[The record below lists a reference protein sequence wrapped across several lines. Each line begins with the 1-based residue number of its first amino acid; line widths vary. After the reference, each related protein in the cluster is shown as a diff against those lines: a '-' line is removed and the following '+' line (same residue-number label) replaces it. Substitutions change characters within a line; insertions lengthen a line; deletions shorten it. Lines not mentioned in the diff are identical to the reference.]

1 MSDPFLQYTADAT
14 TFTSAGLGVRD
25 VVLDPVFA
33 KRRDALLRTVPLHD
47 LVERAAR
54 VDGRFA
60 QFDLRALALAAF
72 DAVIARQGFSDPAT
86 PEGVRS
92 LLAGIAGVQQP
103 DSDEGLRLAVA
114 EHVLDGLT
122 NRRERERQFQLTS
135 FIYSTDDRDRII
147 ATGVPRPFWLL
158 REQEDSATGG
168 VWLEASG
175 DAINAL
181 IGGLNISIEDQQCAL
196 DLILARQVERGD
208 LDAAHITAEQKRL
221 TTTGLITQVNEML
234 AMTEQHVQSAG
245 WHDGT
250 AATLIDKALAH
261 IEECLAREGA
271 LIEHVRAGRDNTD
284 PHDLQVAHRTRVTE
298 RLTVLLTDSRTLHT
312 HLLARVIGARR
323 RFLDAQDATMFRPPI
338 TTFELNLSSD
348 VLAPLLGMHVR
359 DGEYVVAAY
368 LQSAIGPQPPTIA
381 NWGDMVDTLLRP
393 AAEPTTADEPDETDL
408 AFRPDPEP
416 MISPGLVARTRD
428 LIRNVP
434 LPARLSA
441 LLEVCPDEPSDIAAP
456 HDLVCTAALRTFD
469 NHYESTERDWLD
481 NADDHVGAQV
491 QRAALSLEALWLFGP
506 DAACAVDGIQ
516 LDGPGWS
523 GDDLIV
529 CTDRD
534 QRDAILLGDLPS
546 PTPTSPLTARHPR
559 RTA

>member
-1 MSDPFLQYTADAT
+1 VSDPFLEFAADAT
-14 TFTSAGLGVRD
+14 SFTGAGLDVRD

-33 KRRDALLRTVPLHD
+33 KRRDALLRTVPLHE
-47 LVERAAR
+47 LVDRAAR
-54 VDGRFA
+54 VDSRFA
-60 QFDLRALALAAF
+60 QFDVRALALAAF

-86 PEGVRS
+86 PASVLS
-92 LLAGIAGVQQP
+92 LLTGIAGVQQP
-103 DSDEGLRLAVA
+103 DTDEALRLAVA

-135 FIYSTDDRDRII
+135 FIYSTDDHGKII

-196 DLILARQVERGD
+196 DLVLARQVERGD

-250 AATLIDKALAH
+250 AAALIDKALAH
-261 IEECLAREGA
+261 IEECLAREGS
-271 LIEHVRAGRDNTD
+271 LIEHVRAGRDNAD
-284 PHDLQVAHRTRVTE
+284 PHDPQAAHRARVTE

-312 HLLARVIGARR
+312 HLLARVMGARA
-323 RFLDAQDATMFRPPI
+323 RFLDAQDSTMFRPPI
-338 TTFELNLSSD
+338 TTFELNISEGLF
-348 VLAPLLGMHVR
+348 VPMLGLHVR
-359 DGEYVVAAY
+359 DGQTVAAAY
-368 LQSAIGPQPPTIA
+368 LQSAIGPQPPTIV
-381 NWGDMVDTLLRP
+381 NWGDMVDALLRP
-393 AAEPTTADEPDETDL
+393 APEPTTAEEPDETDL
-408 AFRPDPEP
+408 QFRPDPEP
-416 MISPGLVARTRD
+416 MISADLVARTRA
-428 LIRNVP
+428 LLRSVP

-441 LLEVCPDEPSDIAAP
+441 LLAACPDDPGDVAAP
-456 HDLVCTAALRTFD
+456 HDLVCAAALRAFD
-469 NHYESTERDWLD
+469 NHHETSEPDWIVPD
-481 NADDHVGAQV
+481 DDHVGMQA
-491 QRAALSLEALWLFGP
+491 QRATLSLEALWLFGP
-506 DAACAVDGIQ
+506 DAACAADALQ
-516 LDGPGWS
+516 LNGPGWS

-529 CTDRD
+529 CADRD
-534 QRDAILLGDLPS
+534 QRDAILLGDLPAPS
-546 PTPTSPLTARHPR
+546 PVPLPARHRR